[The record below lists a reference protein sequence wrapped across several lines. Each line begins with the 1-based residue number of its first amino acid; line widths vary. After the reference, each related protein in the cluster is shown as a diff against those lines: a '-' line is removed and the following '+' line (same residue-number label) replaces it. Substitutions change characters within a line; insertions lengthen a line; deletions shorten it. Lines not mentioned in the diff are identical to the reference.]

1 MRVFAALPIP
11 SEIKEEIAAIN
22 KSIKKLYS
30 DLKIVDIPR
39 IHITLHFFGGI
50 SGDEYEVLADLWENQ
65 TLKVPVIKTVCGS
78 IDFFPLS
85 GKPRVIYLDL
95 KEGSNQIIS
104 YRERLEKLLTEAGFK
119 KDEKIFKPHITLA
132 RNKYVYID
140 RSELQQFVIP
150 DREFVLDRLVLYQS
164 VLHREGP
171 EYKPLKTVYFE

>member
-11 SEIKEEIAAIN
+11 SEIKEEIAAVN

-30 DLKIVDIPR
+30 DLKIVDILKM
-39 IHITLHFFGGI
+39 HITLHFFGGI
-50 SGDEYEVLADLWENQ
+50 SDNEYQVLADLWGNK
-65 TLKVPVIKTVCGS
+65 TLKIPVIKTACGS
-78 IDFFPLS
+78 IDFFPPS

-95 KEGSNQIIS
+95 NKGSGQIIS

-132 RNKYVYID
+132 RNKFVYID
-140 RSELQQFVIP
+140 RCKLQKLVIP
-150 DREFVLDRLVLYQS
+150 EREFVLDRLVLYQS